1 MLQWS
6 VVVAASHLYTPAY
19 LNIYYLYKLCLTI
32 YMYVYLQCIF
42 FLRKGVGSERGG
54 NYDIIT
60 RLFCC
65 CCFSLQFWLNLYSDN
80 NFWLA
85 RDFDFIFASYMIIT
99 CTHVRE
105 QGLLNMWRMD
115 AYAQCLIFITYQYI
129 SNSLVE
135 KEKGVGWEFKVK
147 IYVSFTDKM
156 SYHFSQS
163 TFICQNFSC
172 FTRFFKG
179 LCVQCI
185 SIEQSEFH

>member
-1 MLQWS
+1 MWTQNLSYPSVLQWS

-115 AYAQCLIFITYQYI
+115 ACPVF
-129 SNSLVE
+129 
-135 KEKGVGWEFKVK
+135 
-147 IYVSFTDKM
+147 
-156 SYHFSQS
+156 
-163 TFICQNFSC
+163 NFHHLSIHI
-172 FTRFFKG
+172 RFFSRKEERSRLRVKSQN
-179 LCVQCI
+179 LCFI
-185 SIEQSEFH
+185 HW